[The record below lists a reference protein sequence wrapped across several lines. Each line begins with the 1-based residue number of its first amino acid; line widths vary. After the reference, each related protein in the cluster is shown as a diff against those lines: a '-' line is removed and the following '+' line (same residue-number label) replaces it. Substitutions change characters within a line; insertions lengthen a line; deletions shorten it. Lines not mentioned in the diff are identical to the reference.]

1 MPGSGAHSQQ
11 DLLTKSLTD
20 AIIRGAGLDNTA
32 CHQLLITNPQA
43 LIKNLPYAWLRL
55 I

>member
-1 MPGSGAHSQQ
+1 MPGSDAHSQQ
-11 DLLTKSLTD
+11 VLFTKSLAD

-32 CHQLLITNPQA
+32 CHQFLITNPQA
-43 LIKNLPYAWLRL
+43 LIKNLPYACLGL